1 MSQMLQQETITRLA
15 LQCSQRLKRQRTAK
29 LFFQCTVLVFERCW
43 DFSILDENRGVF
55 EKDRP
60 EDEMMSWAGNELFA
74 ARQDSILEQMGA
86 PWVKRQLL
94 IRFTI
99 RCVELWTFAFLFKDK
114 AINICC
120 PGTGTSIKTHLAVSP
135 GSSRLWVTGSK
146 LAEVVFW
153 KLSSK
158 MRRQLTIYSKWILL
172 QGLCTQVDLPQS
184 DHLCRSLLLP
194 LHSLPLRPHPVGEGE
209 AGSLTTSLDRYKHFL
224 HQGSID
230 VETNIFNVKVFEL
243 LCIYA
248 DRFQSYIPLNF
259 LIGFYVQQV
268 FSFPTFQTWV
278 VHSLGKR
285 APNKS

>member
-1 MSQMLQQETITRLA
+1 MRQMLQQETITRLA

-153 KLSSK
+153 NCHPRCVDNWQYTLDDFCYRGSVLKLIYHNLIIFVVLYFFLSILYRFVLIQSEK
-158 MRRQLTIYSKWILL
+158 ERQVRSPLPWIDINTFFTKVLLT
-172 QGLCTQVDLPQS
+172 
-184 DHLCRSLLLP
+184 
-194 LHSLPLRPHPVGEGE
+194 
-209 AGSLTTSLDRYKHFL
+209 
-224 HQGSID
+224 
-230 VETNIFNVKVFEL
+230 
-243 LCIYA
+243 
-248 DRFQSYIPLNF
+248 
-259 LIGFYVQQV
+259 
-268 FSFPTFQTWV
+268 
-278 VHSLGKR
+278 
-285 APNKS
+285 